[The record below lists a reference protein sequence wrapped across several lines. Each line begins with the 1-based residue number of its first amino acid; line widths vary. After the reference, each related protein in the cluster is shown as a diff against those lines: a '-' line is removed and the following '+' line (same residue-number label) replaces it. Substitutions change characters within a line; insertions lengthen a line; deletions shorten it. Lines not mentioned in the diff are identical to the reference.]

1 MIINLK
7 SQNDLSGFYI
17 IYEGSTNLEKK
28 GNFGIAHL
36 MEHLLVKTFFHLLEN
51 FDRDS
56 IDWNAYTDNN
66 IINFYFTGLESKL
79 DKYRNKI
86 LKSVSSFDIT
96 KEQFENERNI
106 VLSEY
111 EDSFNS
117 QEESHAFNLSRKLF
131 NDYNPIG
138 LREDLENLKFMD
150 CLNFYEE
157 QYMNPTKII
166 NVSKTKKL
174 KNLDIEFSD
183 RKIEKKIQFGDYKVP
198 FELGN
203 SFKDKTSLIMLSP
216 VVEEKNAE
224 INFLNAMLSLG
235 LKSPLYQEVRENQGL
250 VYFIHCYQS
259 RHNLQG
265 ITNIST
271 QTSNKNVNKVI
282 DAVEKVLKEK
292 DRFLTKD
299 RFNLVKDYYMT
310 RREKEEILRYKNVGQ
325 HLVPKGW
332 SVYDILDTIKLKDL
346 KDIYEENYDFSKF
359 YISNDKKEF
368 QNSGK

>member
-28 GNFGIAHL
+28 GNYGISHL
-36 MEHLLVKTFFHLLEN
+36 MEHLMCKTFFHLLED
-51 FDRDS
+51 FDRDG
-56 IDWNAYTDNN
+56 IDWNASTSSNE
-66 IINFYFTGLESKL
+66 ILFYFTGLESKL
-79 DKYRNKI
+79 EKYRNKI
-86 LKSVSSFDIT
+86 LKAVSSFDIT

-111 EDSFNS
+111 EDCFNDQS
-117 QEESHAFNLSRKLF
+117 ESHNLNLMRKLF
-131 NDYNPIG
+131 NDYDPIG
-138 LREDLENLKFMD
+138 LRKDLENLKFMD
-150 CLNFYEE
+150 CLNFFEL
-157 QYMNPTKII
+157 QYMKPSKII
-166 NVSKTKKL
+166 NISKTKKL

-183 RKIEKKIQFGDYKVP
+183 KTIVKNISFGNNKVP
-198 FELGN
+198 LELGN

-224 INFLNAMLSLG
+224 IHFLNAMLSLG

-271 QTSNKNVNKVI
+271 LTNNKNVNKVI
-282 DAVEKVLKEK
+282 DSVEKVLKEK
-292 DRFLTKD
+292 DKFLTKD

-310 RREKEEILRYKNVGQ
+310 RREKEEILRYKNIGQ
-325 HLVPKGW
+325 YLTPKGW

-368 QNSGK
+368 SR

>member
-28 GNFGIAHL
+28 GNYGISHL
-36 MEHLLVKTFFHLLEN
+36 MEHLMCKTFFNLLED

-56 IDWNAYTDNN
+56 IDWNAYTDSNL
-66 IINFYFTGLESKL
+66 INFHFTGLESKL
-79 DKYRNKI
+79 DKYRDKI
-86 LKSVSSFDIT
+86 LKAVSNFNIT

-111 EDSFNS
+111 EDSFNEQS
-117 QEESHAFNLSRKLF
+117 GSHYLNLYRKLF
-131 NDYNPIG
+131 NDYDPIG
-138 LREDLENLKFMD
+138 LKEDLENLKFMD

-157 QYMNPTKII
+157 QYMKPSKII

-183 RKIEKKIQFGDYKVP
+183 RKITKKIEYGNHKVP

-203 SFKDKTSLIMLSP
+203 SFKDKTSIIMLSP
-216 VVEEKNAE
+216 IIEEDNAE
-224 INFLNAMLSLG
+224 VHFLNAMLSLG

-265 ITNIST
+265 ITNITT
-271 QTSNKNVNKVI
+271 QTNNKNVNKVV
-282 DAVEKVLKEK
+282 DAVEKVLTDK
-292 DRFLTKD
+292 DKFLNKD
-299 RFNLVKDYYMT
+299 RFNLVKDYYSA
-310 RREKEEILRYKNVGQ
+310 RRDKEEILRFGSVGQ
-325 HLVPKGW
+325 YITPKGW
-332 SVYDILDTIKLKDL
+332 SVYDILDTVKLKDI
-346 KDIYEENYDFSKF
+346 KDVYEKYYDFSKF

-368 QNSGK
+368 IK

>member
-17 IYEGSTNLEKK
+17 VYEGSTNLEKP
-28 GNFGIAHL
+28 GWYGLSHL
-36 MEHLLVKTFFHLLEN
+36 MEHLLCKTFFHLLED
-51 FDRDS
+51 FDRDG
-56 IDWNAYTDNN
+56 IDWNASTSTNE
-66 IINFYFTGLESKL
+66 IIFHFTGLESKL

-86 LKSVSSFDIT
+86 LKAVSNFDIT

-111 EDSFNS
+111 EDCFNEQS
-117 QEESHAFNLSRKLF
+117 SSHYLNLYRKLF
-131 NDYNPIG
+131 NDFDPIG

-150 CLNFYEE
+150 CLNFFET

-174 KNLDIEFSD
+174 KNLDIDFSD
-183 RKIEKKIQFGDYKVP
+183 RKINKTIEYSNHNVP

-203 SFKDKTSLIMLSP
+203 QFKDKTSLIMLSP
-216 VVEEKNAE
+216 VLNEDNNK
-224 INFLNAMLSLG
+224 IHFLNSMISLG
-235 LKSPLYQEVRENQGL
+235 LKSPLYQEVREEKGL

-271 QTSNKNVNKVI
+271 QTSNKNVNAVI
-282 DAVEKVLKEK
+282 DAVEKVFKNK
-292 DRFLTKD
+292 DKFLNKD
-299 RFNLVKDYYMT
+299 RFNLVKDYYMA
-310 RREKEEILRYKNVGQ
+310 RRDKEEILRYGSIGKY
-325 HLVPKGW
+325 LVPDGW
-332 SVYDILDTIKLKDL
+332 SVYDILDTIKLKDI
-346 KDIYEENYDFSKF
+346 KDVFEKNYDFSKF
-359 YISNDKKEF
+359 YISSDKKEF
-368 QNSGK
+368 SK

>member
-17 IYEGSTNLEKK
+17 IYEGSTNLERK
-28 GNFGIAHL
+28 GNYGISHL
-36 MEHLLVKTFFHLLEN
+36 LEHLVCKTFFNLLED

-66 IINFYFTGLESKL
+66 LINFHFTGLESKL

-86 LKSVSSFDIT
+86 IKSVQDFNIT

-111 EDSFNS
+111 EDCFNDQS
-117 QEESHAFNLSRKLF
+117 QSHHLNLMRKLF
-131 NDYNPIG
+131 NDYDPIG

-157 QYMNPTKII
+157 QYLKPTRII
-166 NVSKTKKL
+166 NVSKTKKI
-174 KNLDIEFSD
+174 KDLDIEFVD
-183 RKIEKKIQFGDYKVP
+183 RQIVKTMTYGNHKVDL
-198 FELGN
+198 ELGN
-203 SFKDKTSLIMLSP
+203 QFKDKTSLIMMSP
-216 VVEEKNAE
+216 IIDENNAK
-224 INFLNAMLSLG
+224 IHFINAMLSLG

-271 QTSNKNVNKVI
+271 LTNNKNVNKVI
-282 DAVEKVLKEK
+282 DGVQKVLKEK
-292 DRFLTKD
+292 DKFLNKD
-299 RFNLVKDYYMT
+299 RFNLVKDYYLT
-310 RREKEEILRYKNVGQ
+310 RREKEEILRYKNIGKY
-325 HLVPKGW
+325 LVPKGW
-332 SVYDILDTIKLKDL
+332 SVYDELDTLKLKDL
-346 KDIYEENYDFSKF
+346 KDIYDEYYDFSKF

-368 QNSGK
+368 QN